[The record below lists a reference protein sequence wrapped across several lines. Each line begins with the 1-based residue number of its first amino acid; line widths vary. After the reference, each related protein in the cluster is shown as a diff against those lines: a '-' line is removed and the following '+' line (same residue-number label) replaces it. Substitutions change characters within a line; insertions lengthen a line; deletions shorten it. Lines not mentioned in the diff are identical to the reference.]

1 MKISVV
7 SFLSFLSIV
16 SRSEGFTPSSS
27 SSSCVS
33 SRWISPTAF
42 TVSTHIQP
50 LYQKGGRNECFL
62 RMAEDDEI
70 EVTDPLNEGVESVSW
85 LPSLKEQPTA
95 SSDTP
100 EVRSFFLH

>member
-7 SFLSFLSIV
+7 SLLSFLSIV
-16 SRSEGFTPSSS
+16 SRSEGFTPSS
-27 SSSCVS
+27 CVS

-42 TVSTHIQP
+42 AVGTHIP
-50 LYQKGGRNECFL
+50 SLYQKGNEFVR

-100 EVRSFFLH
+100 EVRPLFLQ